1 MSINKYNNTYH
12 KTIKMKSTD
21 VKPGTYIDFDDKNKD
36 EDLKFKVDDHV
47 RISKYNIFFK
57 RLHS

>member
-1 MSINKYNNTYH
+1 
-12 KTIKMKSTD
+12 MKSTD